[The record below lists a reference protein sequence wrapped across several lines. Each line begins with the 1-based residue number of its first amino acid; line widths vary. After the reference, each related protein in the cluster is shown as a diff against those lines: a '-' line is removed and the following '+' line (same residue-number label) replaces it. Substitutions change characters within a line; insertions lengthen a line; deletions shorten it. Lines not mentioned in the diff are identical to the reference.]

1 MIQYL
6 YTLAYPEE
14 PADSIHVSK
23 LSPKPT
29 VPVGPLILD
38 PVPNDLEEATLDA
51 VDGDARVAAD
61 NTALFDDE
69 NHGVTAQDSNPTQA
83 EPNVDELAADHA
95 LSVAILDQDLQ
106 VYTLGEKYGI
116 QDLKKKA
123 ARHFEKVLED
133 IDLNMKIFDVI
144 QGVYSKTIPPD
155 CVLREMVTARIYGE
169 IQHWIQNSEFKETL
183 RCEGDF
189 CTDLLANVVKESSK
203 QYDAALATIEHPGY
217 CNECRAT
224 LVLKRRV
231 SKRKNANIRKYC
243 ARCEP
248 WAWCSWPMVVEEHFC
263 PNPSSGG

>member
-14 PADSIHVSK
+14 QADSIDVSK
-23 LSPKPT
+23 PSPKPT

-38 PVPNDLEEATLDA
+38 TVPNDPVEATLDA
-51 VDGDARVAAD
+51 VDADAGVAVD
-61 NTALFDDE
+61 TTLLVDDE
-69 NHGVTAQDSNPTQA
+69 NHGVTAQDANPTQT
-83 EPNVDELAADHA
+83 EPNVDELAPDQD
-95 LSVAILDQDLQ
+95 LSLTILEQDLQ

-116 QDLKKKA
+116 PDLKMKA

-189 CTDLLANVVKESSK
+189 CTDLLAYVVKESSK

-224 LVLKRRV
+224 LVLKRWV
-231 SKRKNANIRKYC
+231 SKRKNVNIRKYC

-248 WAWCSWPMVVEEHFC
+248 WA
-263 PNPSSGG
+263 